1 MEKLLEEAYKDPSV
15 WLSSSSLN
23 VQDLLN
29 QHRVEHPL
37 SLEGKTLTFFLK
49 ENVSI
54 LNDLDLSSS
63 QKELLCEKLKDY
75 RYIDRICDLIPG
87 RHVQWI
93 DSFDGIL
100 KKGGHLV
107 KVEIHDE
114 KVYLLCRNFKYFNKC
129 ALNSS
134 VLLFQKFTVEE
145 QLYLMLQENG
155 K

>member
-1 MEKLLEEAYKDPSV
+1 MDQLLEEAYKDPSV
-15 WLSSSSLN
+15 LSCSLN
-23 VQDLLN
+23 IQELLN
-29 QHRVEHPL
+29 QRMVDHDS

-49 ENVSI
+49 ENVSV
-54 LNDLDLSSS
+54 LNDLECSLAE
-63 QKELLCEKLKDY
+63 KEIMCDKLKDY

-87 RHVQWI
+87 RHVRWI
-93 DSFDGIL
+93 DPSNGIL

-107 KVEIHDE
+107 KVEIHHE
-114 KVYLLCRNFKYFNKC
+114 KVYLLYRNFKYFNKC